1 MYESVDALQRLLA
14 VSNCICLHLL
24 QAIRFM
30 YPGWSNITG
39 ASSTDEVHLLEEEAR
54 HHKLALVL
62 TDIRDQI
69 NEAIA
74 ELFSAGMVSIVSD

>member
-1 MYESVDALQRLLA
+1 
-14 VSNCICLHLL
+14 
-24 QAIRFM
+24 M
-30 YPGWSNITG
+30 YPGWSNITD
-39 ASSTDEVHLLEEEAR
+39 ANSTDEVHLLEEEAR

-74 ELFSAGMVSIVSD
+74 ELFSAGMRSIVSDWTVVLCCDNCIESYVYD